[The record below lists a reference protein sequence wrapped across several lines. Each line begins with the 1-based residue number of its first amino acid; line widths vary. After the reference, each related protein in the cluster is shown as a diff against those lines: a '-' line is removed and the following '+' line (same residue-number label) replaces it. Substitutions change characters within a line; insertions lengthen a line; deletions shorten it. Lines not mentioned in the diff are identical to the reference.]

1 MVKLH
6 PTHIANVT
14 REPLMYLY
22 MGHKAKP
29 KEIIRLIRDK
39 GISRFFQSCQIK
51 DKAIRIEE
59 GGELEEIQVGER

>member
-29 KEIIRLIRDK
+29 KRIDPAWYGARE
-39 GISRFFQSCQIK
+39 FQDFSNPVNK
-51 DKAIRIEE
+51 EYAI
-59 GGELEEIQVGER
+59 